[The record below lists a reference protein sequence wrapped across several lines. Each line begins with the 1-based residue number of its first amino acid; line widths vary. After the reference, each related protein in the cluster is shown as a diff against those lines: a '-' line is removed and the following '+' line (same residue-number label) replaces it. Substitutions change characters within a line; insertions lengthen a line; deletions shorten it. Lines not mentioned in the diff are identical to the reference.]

1 MNDWKIMVEKEK
13 LKEAI
18 ENGSLRFFQTFVG
31 SWLLIVFGIAGLINN
46 FPIDLVISC
55 FVLGIMMSI
64 LFLRFRMETI
74 VWSNRAIMLKFVK

>member
-18 ENGSLRFFQTFVG
+18 ENGASRAFQTFVG

-64 LFLRFRMETI
+64 VSLQFRMETI